1 MTCEKCGGCGFIE
14 TPRYLPDGELS
25 SVIDST
31 ACECR
36 LFKELDEQA
45 ERTWAGLSSIPV
57 QDDRL
62 FLKDYLNKNMHI
74 TSDLKGF
81 ALTLR
86 SALWGKGN
94 PTFIVKVVDDS
105 MLMSVWLSNIHE
117 SGHRVI
123 DPDFDYTVPVRDL
136 LGFTRPDLLIVRLGV
151 KNSRN
156 IATPEVLAEVLSNR
170 KGAFKKTWVI
180 DSQEKPLREG
190 HISWS
195 LDVKHHLESF
205 ERVDLTF
212 ELPQASV
219 STSNTSMPKTVKSVK
234 PLDTTNKT
242 GIRTTFK
249 L

>member
-1 MTCEKCGGCGFIE
+1 MACEKCGGCGFIE

-31 ACECR
+31 PCECR
-36 LFKELDEQA
+36 LYKELDEQA

-57 QDDRL
+57 QEERV
-62 FLKDYLNKNMHI
+62 FLKEYLSKNMHI

-86 SALWGKGN
+86 SALWGKAN
-94 PTFIVKVVDDS
+94 PSFIVKVVDDS

-195 LDVKHHLESF
+195 VDVKYQLESF

-212 ELPQASV
+212 ELPQVNLATPTKTAGKPVKAS
-219 STSNTSMPKTVKSVK
+219 NDMA
-234 PLDTTNKT
+234 NKT